1 MEQNICRSYQ
11 GLVIVVV
18 GEPIL
23 VGNENHIIRN
33 MTFVGSG
40 QLHRCAGRLNAAYY
54 VHRHYKER
62 ENILES
68 VSVKGT

>member
-11 GLVIVVV
+11 RLVIVVV

-33 MTFVGSG
+33 MTFVGGSEVDNYTDVDG
-40 QLHRCAGRLNAAYY
+40 ESMQHIKCIGTTK
-54 VHRHYKER
+54 KE
-62 ENILES
+62 
-68 VSVKGT
+68 KTY